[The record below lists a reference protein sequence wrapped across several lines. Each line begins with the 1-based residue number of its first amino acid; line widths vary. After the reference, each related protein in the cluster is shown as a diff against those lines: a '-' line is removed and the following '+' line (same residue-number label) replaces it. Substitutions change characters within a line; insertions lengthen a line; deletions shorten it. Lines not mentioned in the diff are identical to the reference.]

1 MQCNIQYVSIWNEII
16 FDSIQRS
23 VFDNSK
29 PKIKAE
35 RTPLSLTM
43 RKTLVI
49 VHRIDNCVHVYDEL
63 ISIGEACAEA
73 IH

>member
-1 MQCNIQYVSIWNEII
+1 
-16 FDSIQRS
+16 
-23 VFDNSK
+23 
-29 PKIKAE
+29 
-35 RTPLSLTM
+35 M